1 MGIIFWAGSVG
12 LNRRAAG
19 GPAWGRTL
27 SVDPMFSILDWASYR
42 QRMRFK
48 PQCARGNGRINPRIS
63 PPGGFTAAVMN
74 FPMVSATQRDG
85 EFVAN
90 LPPECPALRKSE
102 MVGI

>member
-1 MGIIFWAGSVG
+1 
-12 LNRRAAG
+12 
-19 GPAWGRTL
+19 
-27 SVDPMFSILDWASYR
+27 MFSILDWASYR
-42 QRMRFK
+42 KRMRFK

>member
-1 MGIIFWAGSVG
+1 MGIIFWAGSV
-12 LNRRAAG
+12 RRAAG